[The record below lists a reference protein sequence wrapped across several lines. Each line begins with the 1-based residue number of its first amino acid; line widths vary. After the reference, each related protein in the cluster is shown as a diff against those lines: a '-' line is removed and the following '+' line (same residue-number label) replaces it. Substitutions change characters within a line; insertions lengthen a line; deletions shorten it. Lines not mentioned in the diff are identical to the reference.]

1 MGSQPLTSDGLVP
14 NEPGTP
20 VFLPVGSGESA
31 REIAVLSRSGT
42 SPGIFWLGGFGSTM
56 RGSKATAL
64 DSFARDTGLAMVRF
78 DYSDHGESFG
88 RFEEGTITR
97 WLEEARTVFDR
108 LATQPQIVVGSSMG
122 GWIAL
127 LLATALRGTEAATRI
142 AGLVLIAPA
151 VDMTHDLMW
160 ERMDK
165 KTRAALAEVGSVP
178 IPDSGLP
185 ITQALIEDGK
195 RHLFGDRLI
204 DVGCPVTIVQGVR
217 DVEVPYRHTEKLV
230 SRLAS
235 DDVVLTLIK
244 DGDHRLSRPED
255 LSLITGAVQR
265 MVGDFDPGRFAP
277 SGQPG
282 QGQQ

>member
-1 MGSQPLTSDGLVP
+1 MGSQPLSNDGPAP
-14 NEPGTP
+14 NDAGTMS
-20 VFLPVGSGESA
+20 FLQVGQEESA
-31 REIAVLSRSGT
+31 RGVAVLSRSGRQ
-42 SPGIFWLGGFGSTM
+42 PGVFWLGGFGSNM
-56 RGSKATAL
+56 RGAKATAL
-64 DSFARDTGLAMVRF
+64 DSFARDAGLAMVRF
-78 DYSDHGESFG
+78 DYSGHGESSG

-108 LATQPQIVVGSSMG
+108 TATQPQIVVGSSMG

-127 LLATALRGTEAATRI
+127 LLATALRETGRI

-160 ERMDK
+160 ERMDRRA
-165 KTRAALAEVGSVP
+165 RAALAEAGSVP

-185 ITQALIEDGK
+185 ITRALIEDGAQ
-195 RHLFGDRLI
+195 HLFGDRLI

-217 DVEVPYRHTEKLV
+217 DLDVPFRHTEKLV

-265 MVGDFDPGRFAP
+265 MVGDFDAGRRTAP
-277 SGQPG
+277 EQPK
-282 QGQQ
+282 